1 MDANTA
7 VALFLTVLMIA
18 LSAIALIGGNAIDK
32 KRKEAGQS
40 EE

>member
-7 VALFLTVLMIA
+7 VALFLTVLMIV

-32 KRKEAGQS
+32 KQRGTVEKE
-40 EE
+40 

>member
-7 VALFLTVLMIA
+7 VALFLTVLMIV
-18 LSAIALIGGNAIDK
+18 LSAIALIGGHSIDK